1 MNKFCFINNCIGIL
15 LSVSCL
21 VANAMVHRYY
31 WCTIFAVLALLN
43 AASAIAVYRIS
54 HKKDKVVI

>member
-1 MNKFCFINNCIGIL
+1 MNTFCIIFNCASVM
-15 LSVSCL
+15 LSISCL
-21 VANAMVHRYY
+21 VANAMVHRNY

-54 HKKDKVVI
+54 HKKTR